1 MEKSKFTKITISTTV
16 HAPLKLVYEVWNAPQ
31 HVMQWNHAS
40 EDWHCPSATND
51 LRVDGK
57 FVYRM
62 AAKDASFEFDFVGT
76 YTVVTPEDTISYVME
91 DGREVT
97 TVFQSIDAGT
107 KVTTVFDAENE
118 NSLEM
123 QLAGWQAILN
133 NFRDHVEKLLR

>member
-1 MEKSKFTKITISTTV
+1 MEKSKFTKITISSSV
-16 HAPLKLVYEVWNAPQ
+16 HVPLGFAFEVWTAPQ

-40 EDWHCPSATND
+40 DDWHCPFATND
-51 LRVDGK
+51 LRVGGT

-62 AAKDASFEFDFVGT
+62 AAKDASFEFDFTGT
-76 YTVVTPEDTISYVME
+76 YTDVVLEERISYIMD

-97 TVFQSIDAGT
+97 TVFQSIDGGT

-118 NSLEM
+118 NPLDM

-133 NFRDHVEKLLR
+133 NFRDHAEKLIR

>member
-1 MEKSKFTKITISTTV
+1 MEKSKFTKITISTSV
-16 HAPLKLVYEVWNAPQ
+16 HVPLTLAFQVWTSPQ

-40 EDWHCPSATND
+40 DDWHCPSATND
-51 LRVDGK
+51 LRVGGK

-76 YTVVTPEDTISYVME
+76 YTDVVTEERISYIME

-97 TVFQSIDAGT
+97 TTFQSIDGGT

-118 NSLEM
+118 NPLDM
-123 QLAGWQAILN
+123 QLTGWQAILN
-133 NFRDHVEKLLR
+133 NFRDHAEKLIR